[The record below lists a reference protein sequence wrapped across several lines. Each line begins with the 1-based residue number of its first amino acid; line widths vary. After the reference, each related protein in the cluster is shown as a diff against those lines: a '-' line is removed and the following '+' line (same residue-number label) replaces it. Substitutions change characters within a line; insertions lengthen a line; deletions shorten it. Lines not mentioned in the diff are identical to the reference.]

1 MTHMLSKP
9 TFMKSICSLMN
20 YTIKH
25 TMFQPLSLLILLV
38 FLENPCMGGTSTSSV
53 ANALS
58 QVVLPPQRE
67 SFVGTCPQVEQIQ
80 LCNHLLVE
88 ERGRVLML
96 LDYS

>member
-1 MTHMLSKP
+1 
-9 TFMKSICSLMN
+9 MN

-58 QVVLPPQRE
+58 QVVLPSQRAL
-67 SFVGTCPQVEQIQ
+67 SVQ
-80 LCNHLLVE
+80 
-88 ERGRVLML
+88 
-96 LDYS
+96 

>member
-9 TFMKSICSLMN
+9 TFMKSLCSLMN

-58 QVVLPPQRE
+58 QVVLPSQ
-67 SFVGTCPQVEQIQ
+67 
-80 LCNHLLVE
+80 
-88 ERGRVLML
+88 RVLYEET
-96 LDYS
+96 DQRVERR